1 MANQK
6 ITALNAIGTVDGST
20 DVIPIVDVSG
30 NETMKATRNTFLNI
44 AGSPVGT
51 NDTQAL
57 TNKTIGATNS
67 ITQNDNVLI
76 IQNNSDTTKKAKFDI
91 SAISTGT
98 TRTFTLPDATST
110 LVTTSSTQTLTNK
123 TLTSPTINTATITNP
138 TLSVDTIAGYSSP
151 TSVTIAGLAISA
163 GVLPDSSILPKNLMT
178 GTGASWVWQSWTP
191 TFGNLTIGNATVTA
205 KYTQIGKTVLFRIHI
220 ILGSTTSV
228 GSAPYFSLPQTAVS
242 YPGIA
247 TIQPIARGNL
257 FDSGVAGYPC
267 IGVYRSTTTCE
278 IQAHSASSTYLTNV
292 AVTAAIPFAFGT
304 GDEIHLKGE
313 YEAA

>member
-51 NDTQAL
+51 TDTQAL

-110 LVTTSSTQTLTNK
+110 LVNTSSAQTLTNK

-163 GVLPDSSILPKNLMT
+163 GVLPDSSIFPKNLMT
-178 GTGASWVWQSWTP
+178 GTGASWAWQSWTP
-191 TFGNLTIGNATVTA
+191 TWTNLVVSGSTVTA
-205 KYTQIGKTVLFRIHI
+205 KYIQIGKTIHYRLIVVLGGGNAPT
-220 ILGSTTSV
+220 GSVT
-228 GSAPYFSLPQTAVS
+228 FSLPATSISYAGTAEVM
-242 YPGIA
+242 
-247 TIQPIARGNL
+247 TIGLGNY
-257 FDSGVAGYPC
+257 FDSGIAIYDASAVWA
-267 IGVYRSTTTCE
+267 STTT
-278 IQAHSASSTYLTNV
+278 AKLYTSDASTTYVKKSSITSTV
-292 AVTAAIPFAFGT
+292 PFTFGN
-304 GDEIHLKGE
+304 GDEMHISGF